1 MGFPKQ
7 PADITRPHL
16 PLPHCQLIHSGKR
29 TTAPGSLR
37 ATSGTLDVRV
47 PMRLNPRESV
57 VLWSSGKARVTD
69 PGRSVIVSLSLA
81 KKTFFSFNRSLEP
94 TGPKYAWLRLHFP
107 MLRWRS

>member
-69 PGRSVIVSLSLA
+69 PGRSVIVSLSLSGEED
-81 KKTFFSFNRSLEP
+81 FLLFQSFS
-94 TGPKYAWLRLHFP
+94 
-107 MLRWRS
+107 